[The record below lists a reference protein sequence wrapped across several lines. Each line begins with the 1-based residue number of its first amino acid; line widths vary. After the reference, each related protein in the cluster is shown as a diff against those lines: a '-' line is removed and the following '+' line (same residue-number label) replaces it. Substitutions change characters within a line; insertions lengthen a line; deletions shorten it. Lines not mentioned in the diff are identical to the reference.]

1 MADSVSSSPRPS
13 PLPLQPSKAP
23 TGARAAWVSPGPT
36 IASLLR
42 TPSSTLAE
50 NLPQQAAPQPYHGHK
65 VTYPPEGNA
74 MRGAKK
80 TDIALGALFGAIVGA
95 AVFGPI
101 GALVG
106 AIIGAKMVADDGSEE
121 SGGSEKT
128 GALPLKAGEIVSTR
142 EKQPRLQNSI
152 PRIDPRNDAENEN
165 CQAALA
171 EAARQLDREIAEKN
185 LARKND

>member
-121 SGGSEKT
+121 SGSSGGT
-128 GALPLKAGEIVSTR
+128 GALPPKPGEIAPTPERRPPLKEST
-142 EKQPRLQNSI
+142 
-152 PRIDPRNDAENEN
+152 PRIAPLNDAENEDYK
-165 CQAALA
+165 AALA
-171 EAARQLDREIAEKN
+171 KAAIQLDREAAAKKN
-185 LARKND
+185 LAKK